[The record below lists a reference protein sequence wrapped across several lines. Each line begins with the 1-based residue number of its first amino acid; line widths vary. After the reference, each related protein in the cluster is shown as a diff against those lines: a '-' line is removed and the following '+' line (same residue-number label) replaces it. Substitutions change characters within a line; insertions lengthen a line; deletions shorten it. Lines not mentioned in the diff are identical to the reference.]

1 MRFSRLPL
9 FWRVFAINTA
19 PLVVATLL
27 LMFAP
32 VTLHAPIRL
41 TEAIVLSA
49 GLAVILAVNLLL
61 LRPAFASLDR
71 LVQRMHTVDLLRP
84 GQRLPESG
92 GVEVT
97 ELVRG
102 FNEMLGRLE
111 DERRESGRRALSA
124 QEAERLRIARGLHD
138 EVGQILT
145 GVLLQLSSLADAGA
159 AQRQGELEEAKQ
171 ATRQAL
177 EEVRRIAHELRPA
190 ALEHLGLASALTEL
204 TTKFAGLTGIVIDRR
219 FDPALPPLSAEIEL
233 AIYRIAQESLTN
245 VIRHA
250 DASHVEVSLENGLES
265 VVLRVLDDG
274 RGLDTSAPSSDADG
288 GGLRGMRERALLIGG
303 ALAIKEGPTGGV
315 EVRLEVPAGA
325 G

>member
-1 MRFSRLPL
+1 L

-19 PLVVATLL
+19 PLVAATLL

-41 TEAIVLSA
+41 TEALILSA
-49 GLAVILAVNLLL
+49 GLGVVLALNLLL

-71 LVQRMHTVDLLRP
+71 LVRRMHTVDLLRP
-84 GQRLPESG
+84 GQRLAEG
-92 GVEVT
+92 GGIEVA

-102 FNEMLGRLE
+102 FNDMLARLE
-111 DERRESGRRALSA
+111 QERHESGRRALAA

-145 GVLLQLSSLADAGA
+145 SVLLQLSSLAEAGTPQH
-159 AQRQGELEEAKQ
+159 QRELEEAKQ

-190 ALEHLGLASALTEL
+190 ALEHLGLVSALTEL
-204 TTKFAGLTGIVIDRR
+204 TTKFASRGGIVIDRR
-219 FDPALPPLSAEIEL
+219 FDPDLPSLSPEIEL

-245 VIRHA
+245 VARHA
-250 DASHVEVSLENGLES
+250 DANRVEVALEKGLES
-265 VVLRVLDDG
+265 VVLRVVDDG
-274 RGLDTSAPSSDADG
+274 RGLDSSAPHAG
-288 GGLRGMRERALLIGG
+288 GNGLRGMRERAILVGG
-303 ALAIKEGPTGGV
+303 ALAIKQARTGGV
-315 EVRLEVPAGA
+315 EVRLEVPAGSS
-325 G
+325 

>member
-41 TEAIVLSA
+41 TEALILSA
-49 GLAVILAVNLLL
+49 GLVVVLAANLLL

-84 GQRLPESG
+84 GQRLPEEG
-92 GVEVT
+92 GVEVA
-97 ELVRG
+97 ELVQG
-102 FNEMLGRLE
+102 FNDMLARLE
-111 DERRESGRRALSA
+111 EERRESGRRALAA

-145 GVLLQLSSLADAGA
+145 GVLLQLGSLAEAGSA
-159 AQRQGELEEAKQ
+159 RHQGDLEEAKQ

-177 EEVRRIAHELRPA
+177 EEVRRIAQELRPA
-190 ALEHLGLASALTEL
+190 TLEHLGLLSALTEL
-204 TTKFAGLTGIVIDRR
+204 TTKFAGLSGIVIDRR
-219 FDPALPPLSAEIEL
+219 FDPDLPPLSPEAEL
-233 AIYRIAQESLTN
+233 AIYRVAQESLTN
-245 VIRHA
+245 VSRHA
-250 DASHVEVSLENGLES
+250 DASRVEVSLEKGIES
-265 VVLRVLDDG
+265 VVLRVTDDG
-274 RGLDTSAPSSDADG
+274 QGLDTDAPPSG
-288 GGLRGMRERALLIGG
+288 HGGLRGMRERAVLVGG
-303 ALAIKEGPTGGV
+303 ALAIKEGHRGGV
-315 EVRLEVPAGA
+315 EVRLEVPAGSS
-325 G
+325 

>member
-19 PLVVATLL
+19 PLVVASLL

-41 TEAIVLSA
+41 TEAIVLAA
-49 GLAVILAVNLLL
+49 GLGVVLTVNLLL
-61 LRPAFASLDR
+61 LRPAFVSLDR

-84 GQRLPESG
+84 GQRLSEGG
-92 GVEVT
+92 GVEVA

-102 FNEMLGRLE
+102 FNEMLARLE
-111 DERRESGRRALSA
+111 EERRESGRRALAA

-145 GVLLQLSSLADAGA
+145 GVLLQLSSLADAGV
-159 AQRQGELEEAKQ
+159 AQREGELEEAKQ

-190 ALEHLGLASALTEL
+190 ALEHLGLVSALTEL
-204 TTKFAGLTGIVIDRR
+204 TTKFAGLSGILIDRR
-219 FDPALPPLSAEIEL
+219 FDPDLPPLSAEIEL

-245 VIRHA
+245 VVRHA

-274 RGLDTSAPSSDADG
+274 RGLGRSAPSSGD
-288 GGLRGMRERALLIGG
+288 GGLRGMRERAVLVGG
-303 ALAIKEGPTGGV
+303 ALAVKERPTGGV
-315 EVRLEVPAGA
+315 EVRLEVPAGSS
-325 G
+325 